1 MNDKTF
7 IWNPKKDDKTFRW
20 NWEEESAPP
29 FVRGGVEQLL
39 GSAPPKIRDLGGIG
53 VSLCL
58 KRIDDL
64 ERENAEMKAFIGD
77 LLGERV
83 RVYRVLQGDGGR
95 TIWSIQ
101 PESIY
106 HKYPWLEAYLDR

>member
-1 MNDKTF
+1 MKYGWLDMYEANGKIERDDGDELFAMDWMNAAEERATR
-7 IWNPKKDDKTFRW
+7 IKK
-20 NWEEESAPP
+20 
-29 FVRGGVEQLL
+29 
-39 GSAPPKIRDLGGIG
+39 
-53 VSLCL
+53 
-58 KRIDDL
+58 L
-64 ERENAEMKAFIGD
+64 ERQNAEMREFIGD

-83 RVYRVLQGDGGR
+83 RVYRVLHGDGGR